1 MSHTPEHQAALRPL
15 GNFKMADAIEAK
27 PEPSPIP
34 RLTWRLGD
42 ISKALGIS
50 RRALERER
58 SAGRLPKPDLTIGRM
73 PLWRV
78 ETIQAWIERGGR
90 P

>member
-1 MSHTPEHQAALRPL
+1 MNRDVDAYRRVDADCSMPGEAMGSTPIGRV
-15 GNFKMADAIEAK
+15 
-27 PEPSPIP
+27 
-34 RLTWRLGD
+34 TWRLAD
-42 ISKALGIS
+42 IAEALGVS

-73 PLWRV
+73 PLWRP
-78 ETIQAWIERGGR
+78 ETIRGWIERGGR

>member
-1 MSHTPEHQAALRPL
+1 M
-15 GNFKMADAIEAK
+15 
-27 PEPSPIP
+27 
-34 RLTWRLGD
+34 TWRLAD
-42 ISKALGIS
+42 IAEALGVS

-73 PLWRV
+73 PLWRP
-78 ETIQAWIERGGR
+78 ETIRGWIERGGR